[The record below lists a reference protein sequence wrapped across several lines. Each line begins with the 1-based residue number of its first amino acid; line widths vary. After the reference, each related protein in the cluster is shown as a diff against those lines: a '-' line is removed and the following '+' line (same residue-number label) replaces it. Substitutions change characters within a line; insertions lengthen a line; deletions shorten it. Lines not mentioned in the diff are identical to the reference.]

1 MKTFFQSCTK
11 TDAFMMRISSVSIV
25 FMTLGVY
32 LYRILV
38 DLDLRKYV
46 WIIQS
51 IAFVAQTAVM
61 IFWITISVTGDI
73 SMPFSELVFWVIVAC
88 GELMAITKL
97 YKMRF
102 AWNKIVLNP
111 IIRTTILVLAEF
123 LVVQLL
129 QKHLDA
135 WLVCILALG
144 VGIGC
149 YELSKKLPFLKKG
162 TKME

>member
-1 MKTFFQSCTK
+1 
-11 TDAFMMRISSVSIV
+11 
-25 FMTLGVY
+25 
-32 LYRILV
+32 
-38 DLDLRKYV
+38 
-46 WIIQS
+46 
-51 IAFVAQTAVM
+51 
-61 IFWITISVTGDI
+61 
-73 SMPFSELVFWVIVAC
+73 MPFSELVFWVIVAC